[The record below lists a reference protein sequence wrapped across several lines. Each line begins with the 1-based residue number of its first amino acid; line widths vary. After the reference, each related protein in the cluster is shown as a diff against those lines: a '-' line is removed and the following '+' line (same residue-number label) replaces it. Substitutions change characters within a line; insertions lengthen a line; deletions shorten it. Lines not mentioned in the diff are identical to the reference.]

1 MKNLLDGLI
10 SRFLLAEKN
19 HQFEDR
25 LIEITQPEEWKRNK
39 EKLIELQGITNTE
52 IMGVPEWEIKE

>member
-1 MKNLLDGLI
+1 MDLLVD
-10 SRFLLAEKN
+10 FNQQKKN

-52 IMGVPEWEIKE
+52 IMGVPE